1 MKMGESSE
9 GVSGRSGLNAAEQAA
24 VARLVASC
32 EQHEGL
38 ELPLYLEPPRVD
50 APGEVDQLLYCEQ
63 GDLLGVASL
72 QPGRA
77 VEVVGMVHPKHRRR
91 GIGSALL
98 EAACIE
104 AGRRGGHSILVVV
117 DERSASGSA
126 FVEATGAR
134 YCSSEYRMEL
144 DLAAVPPEHPAG
156 EPIELRV
163 AGAGEIEL
171 LAGLLGAGVDEP
183 AEWVRDCVAGWLRA
197 PRQRFYVGS
206 QRGEAVG
213 CLRAALP
220 PEGGDV
226 FLCSFRVSPEQR
238 GRGFGRQILSG
249 AIHALLRE
257 GRTQI
262 LIEVATDNR
271 NALGLYRS
279 CGFRARVTY
288 GYWEITGDPR
298 PTRRPG

>member
-1 MKMGESSE
+1 MGESSE
-9 GVSGRSGLNAAEQAA
+9 GVSGRSGLDAAEQTA
-24 VARLVASC
+24 VARLVAAC
-32 EQHEGL
+32 EQHERL
-38 ELPLYLEPPRVD
+38 ELPLYLEPARVD
-50 APGEVDQLLYCEQ
+50 APAEVDQFLYYER
-63 GDLLGVASL
+63 GDLLGAATL

-77 VEVVGMVHPKHRRR
+77 VEVVGMVHPRHRRR

-98 EAACIE
+98 AAACAE
-104 AGRRGGHSILVVV
+104 AGRRGGHSLLVVV
-117 DERSASGSA
+117 DERSTSGRA
-126 FVEATGAR
+126 FVAAAGAR

-144 DLAAVPPEHPAG
+144 DLAAVPPECPVA

-171 LAGLLGAGVDEP
+171 LVGLLGAGAGEP
-183 AEWVRDCVAGWLRA
+183 QEWARDRAAGWLRD

-206 QRGEAVG
+206 RRGEAVG

-220 PEGGDV
+220 PEDGDV
-226 FLCSFRVSPEQR
+226 FLCSFRVSPKRR
-238 GRGFGRQILSG
+238 GRGFGRQILCG
-249 AIHALLRE
+249 AVHTLLRE

-279 CGFRARVTY
+279 CGFRERVAY
-288 GYWEITGDPR
+288 GYWELEK
-298 PTRRPG
+298 